1 MPAETIKAGA
11 AVESND
17 VSGRV
22 NAEFGRSAEDGKM
35 KYEGV
40 GASVEVRTGF
50 STQVGAEVKVG
61 PESVEFSIGSKP
73 TPLSPELIETKA
85 INPLNGQEVSLPGI
99 VNGANRK
106 VEGTIVGVGA
116 QVGFPSQNLNN
127 DPNGVPVNAAPF
139 VDAGVGVN
147 LKTGDTAAK
156 IIGGADITSAP
167 GSGAGIT
174 VGGQVTLEPGGRVT
188 AGPYIGQPGNNS
200 SALEDVVGTLKE
212 TAQNPRAPVTEARG
226 DTRDAMY
233 RDPMYGQAVSAMK
246 EQGYTFGSNGDGQ
259 SERIAA
265 AVVQAAKEQGL
276 GNIKE
281 VHVGNTIIDANGKSD
296 RNIFVFD
303 GDPNAAGTRQA
314 KASEN
319 VAINTPVEKTAD
331 KIDGLTIK
339 PMTVESPSREQP
351 SLKL

>member
-35 KYEGV
+35 KFEGV
-40 GASVEVRTGF
+40 GVSADVRTGF
-50 STQVGAEVKVG
+50 TTLVGAEVKVG
-61 PESVEFSIGSKP
+61 PESLEVSIGSRP

-99 VNGANRK
+99 VNGADRK

-116 QVGFPSQNLNN
+116 QVGFPSQNLNS

-167 GSGAGIT
+167 GSGPGIT
-174 VGGQVTLEPGGRVT
+174 VGGQVTLDPGGRVS
-188 AGPYIGQPGNNS
+188 AGPYIGQPGRNG
-200 SALEDVVGTLKE
+200 SALEDVVGTLRE
-212 TAQNPRAPVTEARG
+212 TAQNPRAPITETRG
-226 DTRDAMY
+226 DARDALY
-233 RDPMYGQAVSAMK
+233 RDPMYAQAVGAMK

-276 GNIKE
+276 GGIKE
-281 VHVGNTIIDANGKSD
+281 VHVGNTVIDANGKSD

-303 GDPNAAGTRQA
+303 GEPNAAGTRQA
-314 KASEN
+314 RTSEN
-319 VAINTPVEKTAD
+319 VAINTPVEKTAE
-331 KIDGLTIK
+331 KIDEQAIK
-339 PMTVESPSREQP
+339 PHLMESPSREA
-351 SLKL
+351 SALKL